1 MDTEA
6 MENRFKYYYE
16 KYMYIVG
23 ILGQMVFYAQA
34 YTIFYNKSAV
44 DVSLL
49 GFFTG
54 FVSVASWLIYGI
66 VIHNSVLIAANIIA
80 TIGALLVLIG
90 IFVYA

>member
-1 MDTEA
+1 
-6 MENRFKYYYE
+6 MENKFKCYYE

-54 FVSVASWLIYGI
+54 FISVASWLFYG
-66 VIHNSVLIAANIIA
+66 VLIKNRPLIIANIVA
-80 TIGALLVLIG
+80 TIGAVLVLIG
-90 IFVYA
+90 IFLYA